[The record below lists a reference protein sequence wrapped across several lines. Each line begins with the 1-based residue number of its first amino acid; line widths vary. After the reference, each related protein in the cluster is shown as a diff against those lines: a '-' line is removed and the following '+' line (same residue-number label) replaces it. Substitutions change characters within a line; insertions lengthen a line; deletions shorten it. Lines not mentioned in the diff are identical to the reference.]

1 MATSMKKSLTVQSIV
16 DDKGFS
22 LLHASLLFFN
32 TQSYPLW
39 HQGRKRFKGSKTWK
53 GCISTA
59 SQGNGV
65 R

>member
-1 MATSMKKSLTVQSIV
+1 MAMATSMKKSLTVQSIV

-39 HQGRKRFKGSKTWK
+39 HQGRKRFKGS
-53 GCISTA
+53 
-59 SQGNGV
+59 
-65 R
+65 